1 MDFSLSEDHILLRD
15 TAHAFLRKEADL
27 APLLVPGATVK
38 DAGYERLW
46 KQLAGL
52 GWPGIVVP
60 EAYGG
65 LGMSM
70 VDLAMVAGECGRFL
84 APAPFFGTLAG
95 TLALLAA
102 GSEAQK
108 RRWLAPV
115 ADGSLKLA
123 LAVAGSDGRCDEDGA
138 GMRATESRGGV
149 MTLDGTRCFVVD
161 AASADQFAVAAMH
174 EGRRRFFRV
183 ERDAPG
189 VSLEPLAWRDIT
201 REVANLRLSG
211 TPAELLDGD
220 AEDAWPWI
228 RDRLTLVLA
237 AESAGGLH
245 AVLDDTVAYAKERV
259 AFGRPIG
266 AYQAIKHS
274 LADMLAQSECASTAV
289 LYAAWTLS
297 ECRPDAALA
306 AAMAQ
311 SYASDAYR
319 EATHRSI
326 QIFGAIGFTWEMKNH
341 LYYKR
346 ARCNTE
352 LLGAPPTQR
361 ERVVRILEERAR
373 SVVR

>member
-1 MDFSLSEDHILLRD
+1 MDFSLSDDHILLRD

-27 APLLVPGATVK
+27 APLLIPGATVK

-60 EAYGG
+60 EAFGG

-70 VDLAMVAGECGRFL
+70 VDLAMVVGECGRFL

-108 RRWLAPV
+108 RQWLAPV

-123 LAVAGSDGRCDEDGA
+123 LAIAGSDGSCDEDSGE
-138 GMRATESRGGV
+138 MRATGSGGGTV
-149 MTLDGTRCFVVD
+149 LDGVRCFVVD
-161 AASADQFAVAAMH
+161 AASADQFVVAASH
-174 EGRRRFFRV
+174 GGRRRFFRV

-189 VSLEPLAWRDIT
+189 VSIEPLAWRDIT
-201 REVANLRLSG
+201 REVGNLRLHG
-211 TPAELLDGD
+211 TPAELLEGD
-220 AEDAWPWI
+220 AQDVWPWI

-266 AYQAIKHS
+266 AYQAIKHP
-274 LADMLAQSECASTAV
+274 LADMLAQSESASTAV
-289 LYAAWTLS
+289 LYAAWALS
-297 ECRPDAALA
+297 ESHADATLA

-346 ARCNTE
+346 ARCNAE
-352 LLGAPPTQR
+352 LLGAPWMQR
-361 ERVVRILEERAR
+361 ERVVRILEERSRSSAR
-373 SVVR
+373 